1 MPENRAIMTETSNE
15 PTVLTELAEA
25 IEALERGAVSAPV
38 SIQLA
43 NNVVLE
49 AAEDD
54 EIDGLLQ
61 RARGLRLIM
70 MIAAGEPVERPSSMR
85 HDRPAVHAR
94 VKDILDALK

>member
-1 MPENRAIMTETSNE
+1 MPETRAIMTETSKQ
-15 PTVLTELAEA
+15 PTVLTDLADA
-25 IEALERGAVSAPV
+25 IEALERGTVTAPV

-43 NNVVLE
+43 DNVVLE
-49 AAEDD
+49 AAEND

-70 MIAAGEPVERPSSMR
+70 MIAAGETVQRPSSMR
-85 HDRPAVHAR
+85 HDRPALHAR